1 MSKSNEW
8 FVVDKEG
15 LKQIESGRA
24 KHFILYE
31 LISNA
36 FDENVTKCNVTIKTF
51 ANKHLI
57 VVKDDSPNGFK
68 SLTDSYTLFAPSYK
82 KGNVEQRGRFN
93 LGEKLVL
100 SMFETAK
107 ITSTTGTIIF
117 NKDGTRNKS
126 EDSTDKGS
134 VFEGFISKNVLTKDE
149 VNSIVAECSN
159 ILVPNHI
166 VLTINEKV
174 IEKKKPLK
182 VIRFELPTVGV
193 DKKGNLFDTHRITD
207 VEVYKTP
214 KSYICE
220 MGIPIVETDMS
231 FSVNVLQKIPLN
243 KDRDNVKPIYLRK
256 LQTGVL
262 DAMYEEMS
270 EDDIKSSWV
279 NTALE
284 KANEKATS
292 HVFEVR
298 HGEDAVTFSPAD
310 PESSKKAMADGRE
323 VVYAGSYSGKV
334 WQNVRNHREENP
346 NLVPSSSSLSQ
357 YQTCNI
363 MMHIDG
369 NQVTKVTEDMERI
382 ANKAKSFHIKLFND
396 ELNVTFYKNHKD
408 NAVARYGK
416 CDLYF
421 NTAHLSQKWFNW
433 EVNKEDIMAL
443 IIHEFGHWYTGDH
456 LSSSYNDALCKIGAK
471 LYLLEQKCN

>member
-36 FDENVTKCNVTIKTF
+36 FDENVTKCDVTFKTF

-57 VVKDDSPNGFK
+57 VVKDDSPDGFK

-117 NKDGTRNKS
+117 NKDGTRSKS

-134 VFEGFISKNVLTKDE
+134 VFEGFISKNVITEDE
-149 VNSIVAECSN
+149 VKSIVAECSN

-166 VLTINEKV
+166 VLTINEKE

-292 HVFEVR
+292 HVFGVR

-382 ANKAKSFHIKLFND
+382 ADKAKSFHIKLFDD